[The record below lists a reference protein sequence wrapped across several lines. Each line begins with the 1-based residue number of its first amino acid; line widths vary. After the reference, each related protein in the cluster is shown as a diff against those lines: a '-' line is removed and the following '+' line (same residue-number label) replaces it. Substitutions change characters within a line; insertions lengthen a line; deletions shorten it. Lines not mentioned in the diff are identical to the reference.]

1 MMRLRVRAL
10 AMALACLTLC
20 GRAAVAQVS
29 TIFGRVLSD
38 SGVAIVGAEVVL
50 NGPKNL
56 QRTNAKGEFTF
67 TRVPAGFQI
76 IGVRISGFAP
86 QIDTIEVE
94 DAGEIRREYRL
105 SRIET
110 TLPRVPVTATSEL
123 LDLKLAEFHER
134 RKTSG
139 GGRFL
144 DSAEFANTRGTRMSD
159 RLSRLPGLLI
169 QRGTGSEVFITNT
182 RFRRPGEPGPR
193 SMCRSLVWMDGV
205 NLGVE
210 FNVNE
215 LNPAS
220 IAAIEWYAGDFVPAK
235 LTPQPRYSANSTAP
249 APGGAKV
256 NAPIPQ
262 QYCGVLV
269 IWLR

>member
-1 MMRLRVRAL
+1 MKVRVL
-10 AMALACLTLC
+10 LLMLCLTT
-20 GRAAVAQVS
+20 AVHTAGAQVAV
-29 TIFGRVLSD
+29 IFGKVLSD
-38 SGVAIVGAEVVL
+38 SGMVLVGAEVVL
-50 NGPKNL
+50 NGPQNL
-56 QRTNAKGEFTF
+56 QRTDDKGEFRF
-67 TRVPAGFQI
+67 SRVPAGFQI
-76 IGVRISGFAP
+76 IGIRMAGFAP
-86 QIDTIEVE
+86 KIDTIEVE

-110 TLPRVPVTATSEL
+110 TLPRVPVTATSKL

-159 RLSRLPGLLI
+159 RLSKLPGVLI

-182 RFRRPGEPGPR
+182 RIRKPGEPGSK

-210 FNVNE
+210 FNVNQ
-215 LNPAS
+215 LDPAS
-220 IAAIEWYAGDFVPAK
+220 IAAVEWYAGEFVPAK
-235 LTPQPRYSANSTAP
+235 LTAQPRYSANSTTP

-262 QYCGVLV
+262 SYCGVLV

>member
-1 MMRLRVRAL
+1 
-10 AMALACLTLC
+10 MAQVAD
-20 GRAAVAQVS
+20 AQVS
-29 TIFGRVLSD
+29 VIIGRVLTD
-38 SGVAIVGAEVVL
+38 SGLAIVGAEIVL
-50 NGPKNL
+50 NGPQNL
-56 QRTNAKGEFTF
+56 QRTNEKGEFTF

-76 IGVRISGFAP
+76 IGIRMSGFAP
-86 QIDTIEVE
+86 KIDTIEVE

-105 SRIET
+105 QRIET
-110 TLPRVPVTATSEL
+110 TLPKVPVTATSKSI
-123 LDLKLAEFHER
+123 DLKLAEFNER
-134 RKTSG
+134 RKTAG

-159 RLSRLPGLLI
+159 RLSKLPGVLI

-182 RFRRPGEPGPR
+182 RIRKPGEPGSK

-210 FNVNE
+210 FNVNQ
-215 LNPAS
+215 LNPES
-220 IAAIEWYAGDFVPAK
+220 IAAIEWYAGEFVPAK
-235 LTPQPRYSANSTAP
+235 LAAQPRFSANSTTP

-256 NAPIPQ
+256 NPPILQ
-262 QYCGVLV
+262 YYCGVLV

>member
-1 MMRLRVRAL
+1 MMHTLRFLHVL
-10 AMALACLTLC
+10 LCLTITA
-20 GRAAVAQVS
+20 RVAGAQASV
-29 TIFGRVLSD
+29 IIGRVLSD
-38 SGVAIVGAEVVL
+38 SGVVLPGAEVVL

-56 QRTNAKGEFTF
+56 QRTNEKGEFTF
-67 TRVPAGFQI
+67 TRVPSGFQI
-76 IGVRISGFAP
+76 IGVRMTGFAP
-86 QIDTIEVE
+86 RVDTIEVE
-94 DAGEIRREYRL
+94 DAGEIRRDFRL

-110 TLPRVPVTATSEL
+110 TLPKVPVTATSSL

-144 DSAEFANTRGTRMSD
+144 DSAQFANTRGTRMSD
-159 RLSRLPGLLI
+159 RLSKLPGVLI

-182 RFRRPGEPGPR
+182 RIRKPGEPGSK

-210 FNVNE
+210 FNVNQ
-215 LNPAS
+215 LNPES
-220 IAAIEWYAGDFVPAK
+220 VAAVEWYAGEFVPAK
-235 LTPQPRYSANSTAP
+235 LTSQPRYSANSTTP
-249 APGGAKV
+249 APGGARV
-256 NAPIPQ
+256 NPPIPQ
-262 QYCGVLV
+262 YYCGVLV